1 MPARAPIG
9 LETAQERLERLNK
22 PVFSPN
28 TDLDIPEGYTVRS
41 EEPVEAP
48 VEPVDDISS
57 DTTESFLEGY
67 TARSDEDDEED
78 DFLAGYTA
86 RGEDP
91 IEMSMETQVSEFI
104 GDDGLVG
111 LPIGVDA
118 YSYSQNDMSER
129 DELYNPIFDY
139 VEDRFGLQAVENKS
153 KADIVDTFLNSRR
166 GVAGGNTI
174 RGVSEIDFLMDVK
187 DEPERLL
194 KAGKAYAIFEGMENL
209 TGDGVT
215 WGEFGE
221 GVKDYTAS
229 VLLDPI
235 NLVGGFLGKFIGG
248 GTVKVGVQTAQKAAQ
263 KEITKQLLKGASE
276 KVAAKAGTNVI
287 LKTSRQVAKE
297 GTEEI
302 AKFSANLAANKG
314 IQKVMNTSALKE
326 IGTATAVDAVANAG
340 MEYLYQRSLV
350 ETNVQGEISKGA
362 VGLAALSSMAMG
374 GVQAGIILKRGT
386 TNQSLINQ
394 TLKEADPK
402 VMVKELKKSLEDYLK
417 NTPDDADS
425 WVTKVQK
432 GDDITKGDTNF
443 FIDLLLGVNDAEG
456 KTQLKG
462 LAEIMQEGGY
472 YFVKRD
478 EDDKMSNYIADFM
491 KTKLDQDDINDI
503 MSVFGGKAKRKN
515 TKITPETF
523 GDSFANKMNESA
535 RSMNS
540 VMQVAKRMDKT
551 IDELNLNDFTEDALG
566 ITMLQPVTL
575 GKDRY
580 KGKGKI
586 LANVSEIQNKFIR
599 SLVSHPSTSAL
610 NVVGYGAAAGLDTS
624 VDIVKGLLYGGKG
637 MFQQIAGMAKDGANS
652 RQIGRQ
658 LILASTVDRARF
670 LFDPDMTFAAYQS
683 ALLKNTGAMDK
694 LTRTLSG
701 GVDVANT
708 TEQMAKLGGLGSKI
722 QGKADKYIDT
732 VQAMA
737 FVNAQDAFTK
747 SQEFMYQMNKQIRIK
762 FGQSYNDFYNRADIN
777 KVRATQD
784 YKQMEMDAV
793 TKVHENTF
801 SQTYK
806 NKTKLGQLAGMI
818 EDARNIPGLGF
829 MIPFGKFFNN
839 TIDFGV
845 KNTPGLNWVAKA
857 SGKYNNNS
865 YADLAV
871 RGSVTSGI
879 IYTMSLDENENRKM
893 GLGLYDEVIDG
904 QVVSQQYDYP
914 ISLFK
919 AASRLLSYNRA
930 GEEVPPE
937 LLAQVGKDF
946 GGGGLTRNLTKT
958 VGEFADFGTALLEA
972 EFVKAGGE
980 AGQIA
985 SEIGAQALSGFLRP
999 IEPIDTALGMA
1010 LGKDMSPKDTAQGN
1024 KFVGDSLKY
1033 LDTTAELLINFGGG
1047 ETVPTKISAYG
1058 DEGVQQSSK
1067 NFGLRIQNLTGV
1079 QRLLNLIGVNQWDV
1093 NSDLSKDRKAMIP
1106 EAINERN
1113 RMLFDVLDVWATE
1126 KMASE
1131 SFRNSS
1137 VEELRAIWFDTVTLF
1152 KNEAKLKMIT
1162 NYDGPQSTIRDQ
1174 YDLMVKYKPDA
1185 VREAM
1190 EDLEFE
1196 GDLGDLSLTEISLL
1210 EAELYNRKGKV
1221 LREADLGNF

>member
-9 LETAQERLERLNK
+9 LETAQDRLERLNK
-22 PVFSPN
+22 PVFTPN
-28 TDLDIPEGYTVRS
+28 LDLDIPEGYTQRA
-41 EEPVEAP
+41 VEAP
-48 VEPVDDISS
+48 VEAVDTISS
-57 DTTESFLEGY
+57 EPTDELPDDLLEGY
-67 TARSDEDDEED
+67 TVRVDDEEED

-86 RGEDP
+86 RGEESSSITTDVV
-91 IEMSMETQVSEFI
+91 QEFI

-111 LPIGVDA
+111 LPVGVDA
-118 YSYSQNDMSER
+118 YTYSQNDMSER

-139 VEDRFGLQAVENKS
+139 VEDRFGIQAVQNKS
-153 KADIVDTFLNSRR
+153 RADIVDTFLNSRR
-166 GVAGGNTI
+166 GVAGGNTV

-187 DEPERLL
+187 DDPERLL
-194 KAGKAYAIFEGMENL
+194 KAGKAYAIFEGMESL

-221 GVKDYTAS
+221 GVKDYTAA

-287 LKTSRQVAKE
+287 LKTSKQVAKE

-314 IQKVMNTSALKE
+314 IQKIMNTSALKE

-350 ETNVQGEISKGA
+350 ETNVQGEISQGA

-374 GVQAGIILKRGT
+374 GIQAGVILKRGT
-386 TNQSLINQ
+386 SNQALINQ
-394 TLKEADPK
+394 TLKEANPK
-402 VMVKELKKSLEDYLK
+402 DMVKDLKKSLEDYLK
-417 NTPDDADS
+417 NTPEDADS
-425 WVTKVQK
+425 WVSKVKK
-432 GDDITKGDTNF
+432 GEDITKGDTNF

-462 LAEIMQEGGY
+462 LAQIMQEGGY
-472 YFVKRD
+472 FFVKRD
-478 EDDKMSNYIADFM
+478 EDDKMSNWIADFM
-491 KTKLDQDDINDI
+491 KTKLDQDDINDL

-523 GDSFANKMNESA
+523 GNSFANKMNESA

-540 VMQVAKRMDKT
+540 VMQVAKSMNKT
-551 IDELNLNDFTEDALG
+551 IDEINLNDFTEDALG

-575 GKDRY
+575 AKDRY
-580 KGKGKI
+580 KGKGKV
-586 LANVSEIQNKFIR
+586 LANISEIQNKFIR

-637 MFQQIAGMAKDGANS
+637 MFQQVVGLAEQGGKS
-652 RQIGRQ
+652 RDIGRQ
-658 LILASTVDRARF
+658 LILSGTVDRARF
-670 LFDPDMTFAAYQS
+670 LFDPDMTYAAYQS

-694 LTRTLSG
+694 LTRTLAG
-701 GVDVANT
+701 GVDIANT
-708 TEQMAKLGGLGSKI
+708 TEQMAKLGGLGSKL
-722 QGKADKYIDT
+722 QGGADKYIDT
-732 VQAMA
+732 VQAMT

-762 FGQSYNDFYNRADIN
+762 FGQSYNEFYNRSDIN
-777 KVRATQD
+777 KIRASQD

-839 TIDFGV
+839 TIDFGI
-845 KNTPGLNWVAKA
+845 KNTPGLNFVAKA

-871 RGSVTSGI
+871 RGSVTAGI
-879 IYTMSLDENENRKM
+879 IYSMSLDENENRKM

-937 LLAQVGKDF
+937 LLTQIQKDF

-958 VGEFADFGTALLEA
+958 VGEFADFGTALLQA
-972 EFVKAGGE
+972 EYAKAGGE

-999 IEPIDTALGMA
+999 IEPVDTVLGLA
-1010 LGKDMSPKDTAQGN
+1010 LGKDQSPKDATQGN

-1033 LDTTAELLINFGGG
+1033 LDTTAELLMGLTGSD
-1047 ETVPTKISAYG
+1047 TLPTKISAYG
-1058 DEGVQQSSK
+1058 GEGAQQSTK
-1067 NFGLRIQNLTGV
+1067 NLGIRVQNLTNV
-1079 QRLLNLIGVNQWDV
+1079 QRLLNLIGVDQWKV
-1093 NSDLSKDRKAMIP
+1093 NAPLSKDRKKMIP
-1106 EAINERN
+1106 EAVNEYQRQ
-1113 RMLFDVLDVWATE
+1113 MYDVLEVWATE

-1137 VEELRAIWFDTVTLF
+1137 VEELRAIWNETVTQF
-1152 KNEAKLKMIT
+1152 KNEAKLKLIT
-1162 NYDGPQSTIRDQ
+1162 QYDGPQTTLRDQ
-1174 YDLMVKYKPDA
+1174 YDIMTKYKPEI

-1196 GDLGDLSLTEISLL
+1196 GDLGDLSLAEIGLL
-1210 EAELYNRKGKV
+1210 DAELYNRKGKT